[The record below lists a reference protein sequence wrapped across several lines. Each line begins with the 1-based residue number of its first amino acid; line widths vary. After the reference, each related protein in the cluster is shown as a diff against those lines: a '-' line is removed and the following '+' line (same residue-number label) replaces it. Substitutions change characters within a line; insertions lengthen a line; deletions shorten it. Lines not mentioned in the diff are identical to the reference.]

1 MSFFLKIITTAEAGT
16 SGHLGQGALATM
28 WLGADA
34 SVARALAAEAG
45 LLDNYESIIMLVI
58 VLKNVP

>member
-1 MSFFLKIITTAEAGT
+1 MSFFLKIITTAKAGT

-28 WLGADA
+28 GLRADA

-45 LLDNYESIIMLVI
+45 LLDNCDYNACYSA
-58 VLKNVP
+58 